1 LLRPFGTALRKVN
14 VRRDGCATAPVPTT
28 VITVDPV
35 LVTERLCARP
45 WTLDEADL
53 AAAYDVYS
61 RPEVAQWIGAPME
74 PAEIKIRIE
83 RWAQPTDDP
92 TYGVWAV
99 EELARPGRPIGSVLL
114 RPLPPDEEDVEV
126 GWHLHPAVWGRG
138 YATEIGRAAAK
149 RAFETG
155 IDEVFAIVRPGNERS
170 SRVARRLGM
179 SYVGRT
185 DKYWGLHAELFRLR
199 PADLIDPT
207 ELSRYAT
214 R

>member
-1 LLRPFGTALRKVN
+1 MS
-14 VRRDGCATAPVPTT
+14 
-28 VITVDPV
+28 VDPV
-35 LVTERLCARP
+35 LVTERLLARP

-83 RWAQPTDDP
+83 RWSQPTDDP

-99 EELARPGRPIGSVLL
+99 EELAQPDRPIGSVLL

-170 SRVARRLGM
+170 SQSPGGSAWSTSGAPTN
-179 SYVGRT
+179 T
-185 DKYWGLHAELFRLR
+185 DGLHAELFRLR
-199 PADLIDPT
+199 PARPDRPDGAEPVRDALGA
-207 ELSRYAT
+207 AT
-214 R
+214 RCCYQRSPPPWI

>member
-1 LLRPFGTALRKVN
+1 
-14 VRRDGCATAPVPTT
+14 
-28 VITVDPV
+28 VDPV
-35 LVTERLCARP
+35 LVTERLIARP

-61 RPEVAQWIGAPME
+61 RPEVAQWIGAPMD
-74 PAEIKIRIE
+74 PAEIRIRIE
-83 RWAQPTDDP
+83 RWSQPTDDP

-99 EELARPGRPIGSVLL
+99 EEVGQPDRPIGSVLL

-138 YATEIGRAAAK
+138 YATEIGRAAAQ
-149 RAFETG
+149 RAFQTG

-170 SRVARRLGM
+170 SQVARRLGM
-179 SYVGRT
+179 EYVGRT

-199 PADLIDPT
+199 PSDLVDPG

>member
-1 LLRPFGTALRKVN
+1 MHEKVN
-14 VRRDGCATAPVPTT
+14 VGCSACVKAPVPTT
-28 VITVDPV
+28 VESVDPV
-35 LVTERLCARP
+35 LVTERLLARP
-45 WTLDEADL
+45 WTVEEADL
-53 AAAYDVYS
+53 AAAYDVYA

-83 RWAQPTDDP
+83 RWAQPIDDP

-126 GWHLHPAVWGRG
+126 GWHLHPEMWGRG
-138 YATEIGRAAAK
+138 YATEIGRAAAR

-170 SRVARRLGM
+170 SQVARRLGM
-179 SYVGRT
+179 EYVGRT

-199 PADLIDPT
+199 PADLTDAQ
-207 ELSRYAT
+207 EVSRYAT

>member
-1 LLRPFGTALRKVN
+1 M
-14 VRRDGCATAPVPTT
+14 
-28 VITVDPV
+28 DPV
-35 LVTERLCARP
+35 LVTERLLARP
-45 WTLDEADL
+45 WTLDETDL

-83 RWAQPTDDP
+83 RWAQPIDDP

-99 EELARPGRPIGSVLL
+99 EELARPGLPIGSVLL

-126 GWHLHPAVWGRG
+126 GWHLHPDVWGRG

-149 RAFETG
+149 RAFDTG
-155 IDEVFAIVRPGNERS
+155 IDEVFAIVRPGNDRS
-170 SRVARRLGM
+170 SQVARRLGM

-199 PADLIDPT
+199 PSDLIDPM

>member
-1 LLRPFGTALRKVN
+1 M
-14 VRRDGCATAPVPTT
+14 GCATGPVPTT
-28 VITVDPV
+28 VILVDPV
-35 LVTERLCARP
+35 FVTERLLARP
-45 WTLDEADL
+45 WTLDESDL

-61 RPEVAQWIGAPME
+61 RREVAQWIGAPME
-74 PAEIKIRIE
+74 PTEIKIRIE

-99 EELARPGRPIGSVLL
+99 EELAQPGRPIGSVLL

-138 YATEIGRAAAK
+138 YATEIGRAATK

-155 IDEVFAIVRPGNERS
+155 IGEVFAIVRPGNERS
-170 SRVARRLGM
+170 SQVARRLGM
-179 SYVGRT
+179 TYVGRT

-199 PADLIDPT
+199 PSDLIDPM
-207 ELSRYAT
+207 EFSRYAT

>member
-1 LLRPFGTALRKVN
+1 MN
-14 VRRDGCATAPVPTT
+14 VGCTPVPHSVRWTT
-28 VITVDPV
+28 VGFVDPV
-35 LVTERLCARP
+35 LVTDRLIARP

-61 RPEVAQWIGAPME
+61 RPEVAEWIGAPME
-74 PAEIKIRIE
+74 PAEIRIRIE
-83 RWAQPTDDP
+83 RWSQPTDDP

-99 EELARPGRPIGSVLL
+99 EERTGPDRPIGSVLL

-126 GWHLHPAVWGRG
+126 GWHLHPGMWGRG
-138 YATEIGRAAAK
+138 YATEIGRAAAR

-155 IDEVFAIVRPGNERS
+155 IDEVFAIVRPGNDRS
-170 SRVARRLGM
+170 SQVARRLGM
-179 SYVGRT
+179 EYVGRT

-199 PADLIDPT
+199 PGDLVSPL
-207 ELSRYAT
+207 ELRRYAT